1 MTPVVEKLGKELQGT
16 ARILKIDIDKNEAL
30 AEQYGIKSVPTFL
43 LFKGGEVV
51 WRKSGMIDKSVL
63 TEEIG
68 KVTE

>member
-1 MTPVVEKLGKELQGT
+1 T